1 MTISLNNLSNQLA
14 DVGRRDDALAAS
26 EEAAGQH
33 RTRAAA
39 RPDAFLPDL
48 AASLNNL
55 SIRLADVGRRD
66 DALAAR
72 KEAAAIQRRLDEA

>member
-33 RTRAAA
+33 RT
-39 RPDAFLPDL
+39 L
-48 AASLNNL
+48 ATSLNNL
-55 SIRLADVGRRD
+55 SIRLADLGRRD

-72 KEAAAIQRRLDEA
+72 QEAAAIQRRLDEA